1 METHLSAFCGNPG
14 SPARVALM
22 AHSGDDCKLGE
33 ERLFLLSLAGGEGLC
48 NERVATAIRGGI

>member
-1 METHLSAFCGNPG
+1 
-14 SPARVALM
+14 M